1 MSLLII
7 MVVMGAIALVM
18 ALFAMKLLFRSGW
31 FFGWFKGT
39 IGLMLFAGTCILGIL
54 VFQLKDFNVQQMDQ
68 SLGHVAIS
76 KIKGQ
81 QFKLELSVSNQ
92 PAVSYTIEGDFWT
105 TSYRMIDF
113 SLLPG
118 GSKIPIV
125 FQLEGASGRYM
136 TLEQELNAK
145 TPPAE
150 ISTMSEKVWPFM
162 VLLDSIGLVN
172 ASIAELEFVPLVDG
186 SLFDVHFTSG
196 EIGVSPLNEPAEAA
210 LSPLPLP

>member
-1 MSLLII
+1 MSLMII

-18 ALFAMKLLFRSGW
+18 ALFSLKLLFRSGW
-31 FFGWFKGT
+31 FFGWIKGT
-39 IGLMLFAGTCILGIL
+39 FGLLLLAGTCILGIL
-54 VFQLKDFNVQQMDQ
+54 VFQLKDFNVQQSDQ

-81 QFKLELSVSNQ
+81 QFNLKLAVSNQ

-113 SLLPG
+113 STLPG
-118 GSKIPIV
+118 GAKIPVV

-150 ISTMSEKVWPFM
+150 ISAMSERIWPFM
-162 VLLDSIGLVN
+162 VLLDSIGVVN

-186 SLFDVHFTSG
+186 SLFDVHFKDG
-196 EIGVSPLNEPAEAA
+196 EIGLSGLNEPAKAA
-210 LSPLPLP
+210 LSPLP